1 MADTTAPAEQAANL
15 EREEDSPVF
24 EEGFTPVTNSTVVK
38 KNGRYVAIATRKMR
52 SGELVEKSGFVGLP
66 YRSNEPDQRVKILA
80 NFLPVLPCACDTCKI
95 MGPNLAIPT
104 GNVIFIQFSQQP
116 NLDIEFD
123 TQTAILEIR
132 AISPIEKGDELFIN
146 FAKLYPKSELEQ
158 ESLYKEFGEGL
169 ANANL

>member
-1 MADTTAPAEQAANL
+1 MAEMTTPVERTANL

-38 KNGRYVAIATRKMR
+38 KNGRYVAIATRKLR
-52 SGELVEKSGFVGLP
+52 AGELVEKSGFVGLP
-66 YRSNEPDQRVKILA
+66 YRSNEPDQRAKILA
-80 NFLPVLPCACDTCKI
+80 NFLPVIPCSCDTCKI

-104 GNVIFIQFSQQP
+104 GNIIFIQFSQQP

-123 TQTAILEIR
+123 TQTAIIEIR
-132 AISPIEKGDELFIN
+132 AISSIEKGDELFID
-146 FAKLYPKSELEQ
+146 FSKLYPKSELDQ

-169 ANANL
+169 SNAQL

>member
-1 MADTTAPAEQAANL
+1 MAEMTTPVERTANL

-24 EEGFTPVTNSTVVK
+24 EEGFTPVTNITVVK
-38 KNGRYVAIATRKMR
+38 KNGRYVAVATRKIR
-52 SGELVEKSGFVGLP
+52 QGELVEKSGFVGLP
-66 YRSNEPDQRVKILA
+66 YRSNEPDQRAKILA
-80 NFLPVLPCACDTCKI
+80 NFLPVIPCACDTCKI

-104 GNVIFIQFSQQP
+104 GNIIFIQFSQQP

-123 TQTAILEIR
+123 TQTAIIEIR
-132 AISPIEKGDELFIN
+132 AISPLDKGDELFVD

-169 ANANL
+169 SNAQL